1 MKKLFT
7 VGAAAALLVIGNAYA
22 DTSVPIPLSGTLAK
36 ACNVTAFVNGP
47 FDDLDMTTTS
57 TQGSES
63 LSPICNYGG
72 TLTVT
77 FTSLN
82 AGFLQSGP
90 NSVGYTLQ
98 VSGGLLAPTQLTV
111 PAVVNNW
118 PAVAN
123 AVQTRSLS
131 VALLAVAT
139 VAGTY
144 TDTITASVTPN

>member
-1 MKKLFT
+1 MKSLLT
-7 VGAAAALLVIGNAYA
+7 LGAAVAFIATGSAYA
-22 DTSVPIPLSGTLAK
+22 DTSVDIPLSGHLCKT
-36 ACNVTAFVNGP
+36 CNVTAFLNGP
-47 FDDLDMTTTS
+47 FDDLDMTTTAQ
-57 TQGSES
+57 QGFES

-82 AGFLQSGP
+82 AGFLESGP

>member
-1 MKKLFT
+1 MKNLLAL
-7 VGAAAALLVIGNAYA
+7 GATAALIATGSAYA
-22 DTSVPIPLSGTLAK
+22 ATSVDIPLSGELCK
-36 ACNVTAFVNGP
+36 VCNVTAFVNGP
-47 FDDLDMTTTS
+47 FDDLDMTTTA
-57 TQGSES
+57 TQGAES

-72 TLTVT
+72 TLSVT

-82 AGFLQSGP
+82 AGNLVSGP
-90 NSVGYTLQ
+90 NNVGYTLQ

-111 PAVVNNW
+111 PAVVPNW

-123 AVQTRSLS
+123 AVQTRGLS
-131 VALLAVAT
+131 VALIAPAT